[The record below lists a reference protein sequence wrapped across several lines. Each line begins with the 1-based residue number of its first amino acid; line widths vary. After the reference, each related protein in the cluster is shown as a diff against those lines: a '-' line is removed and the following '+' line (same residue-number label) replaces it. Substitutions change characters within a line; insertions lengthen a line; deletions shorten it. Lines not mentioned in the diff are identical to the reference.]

1 MHVFG
6 NLPRLLSVETAYD
19 ILSVGLITRQWKN
32 KYMWNRFSLAHEKKV
47 RPVGV
52 H

>member
-6 NLPRLLSVETAYD
+6 NLLRLLLVETAYD
-19 ILSVGLITRQWKN
+19 ILSVGLISREGKN
-32 KYMWNRFSLAHEKKV
+32 KYMWNRFSLAHEKNV
-47 RPVGV
+47 RPLGV